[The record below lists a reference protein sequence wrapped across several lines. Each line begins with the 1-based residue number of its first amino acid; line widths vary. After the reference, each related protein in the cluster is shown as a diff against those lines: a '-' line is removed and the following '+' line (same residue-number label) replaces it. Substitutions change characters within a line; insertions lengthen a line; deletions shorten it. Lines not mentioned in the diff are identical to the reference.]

1 MLFTIEFFRFR
12 EEDDAHATLDRITLI
27 GTDLE
32 AVKVKAKSL
41 FETLN
46 MPQKPDGLR
55 ILDRDGDEVFSWTQV
70 PTMHQEGPDSVEVR
84 SRAGDARQFSPSAAR
99 NCGPIREVLTR
110 VLPKKGIA
118 LEIGSGTGEHVICF
132 AKALPGL
139 VWLPSDPDSASR
151 ASIKAWS
158 AAEGLANVRAPVAID
173 VRGGV
178 WGVEDDAPFDAMI
191 SLNMVHI
198 APWEAALGLLAGA
211 GRLLR
216 PDGVLFF
223 YGPFMLGGTHR
234 AASNAAFDADL
245 KRRDPRWGV
254 RDVDDLVGEAATH
267 GLELREVVEMPV
279 NNLSLVFVKAG
290 PAVPA

>member
-1 MLFTIEFFRFR
+1 MKYSSGRQVLT
-12 EEDDAHATLDRITLI
+12 
-27 GTDLE
+27 
-32 AVKVKAKSL
+32 
-41 FETLN
+41 
-46 MPQKPDGLR
+46 MPKD
-55 ILDRDGDEVFSWTQV
+55 
-70 PTMHQEGPDSVEVR
+70 GPDSVEVR
-84 SRAGDARQFSPSAAR
+84 SRVGDARQFSPSAAR

-139 VWLPSDPDSASR
+139 LWLPSDPDAASR
-151 ASIKAWS
+151 ASIKAWR
-158 AAEGLANVRAPVAID
+158 AIEGLANVRAPVAID
-173 VRGGV
+173 VREKV
-178 WGVEDDAPFDAMI
+178 WGVENDAPFDAMI

-216 PDGVLFF
+216 PDGVLVF
-223 YGPFMLGGTHR
+223 YGPFMLGGTHT

-254 RDVDDLVGEAATH
+254 RDVDDLIGAAAPH
-267 GLELREVVEMPV
+267 GLELLELVAMPA
-279 NNLSLVFVKAG
+279 NNISLVFIKVG
-290 PAVPA
+290 PVPA

>member
-1 MLFTIEFFRFR
+1 MKYSS
-12 EEDDAHATLDRITLI
+12 
-27 GTDLE
+27 G
-32 AVKVKAKSL
+32 
-41 FETLN
+41 
-46 MPQKPDGLR
+46 P
-55 ILDRDGDEVFSWTQV
+55 QV
-70 PTMHQEGPDSVEVR
+70 PTMPKDGPDSVEVR

-158 AAEGLANVRAPVAID
+158 ATEGLANVRAPVAID
-173 VRGGV
+173 VREGV

-198 APWEAALGLLAGA
+198 APWESALGLLAGA

-216 PDGVLFF
+216 PDGVLVF
-223 YGPFMLGGTHR
+223 YGPFMLGGIHT

-254 RDVDDLVGEAATH
+254 RDVDDLIGEAAPH
-267 GLELREVVEMPV
+267 GLELLELVEMPA
-279 NNLSLVFVKAG
+279 NNLSLVFVKVG